1 MDRSKAAPGKVAPRS
16 LRSATRGRWYKVVF
30 FPKKAQLKI
39 SVRVFPLLEVVVFL
53 GGRAAASL
61 GFNFA
66 DSERKSPDQNSR
78 PEAELST
85 SIYAAFAQLVWN
97 E

>member
-1 MDRSKAAPGKVAPRS
+1 MGFSP
-16 LRSATRGRWYKVVF
+16 
-30 FPKKAQLKI
+30 
-39 SVRVFPLLEVVVFL
+39 LEVVVFL

-66 DSERKSPDQNSR
+66 DRERKSPDQNSR

-85 SIYAAFAQLVWN
+85 SISAAFAQLVWN